1 MHENMV
7 DKHAKQIVV
16 LQRCPKCEIS
26 LRAASAPGA
35 PCAHGVS
42 CIIIFRSWSESGSLS
57 FQPSKLAQVFAI
69 PAVAMSVNVINLN
82 RLPYRKALYI
92 QQKLFQKVKQAESQE
107 SKTNYLLLVEH
118 EPVYTVGI
126 RSKQY
131 LDTAFQEK
139 LNRLGADFEIT
150 NRGGLITF
158 HGPGQLVA
166 YPIINLTHFAPTG
179 KSIKKFVCI
188 LESVIIDT
196 CRDLGIIA
204 ARLHPHPG
212 VWVEENRKIAAIGIH
227 ASKYVTMH
235 GIALNCAVDLQWY
248 EHIVPCGIEDKLVTS
263 VSNELKRK
271 VTVSEVSPLFV
282 DHFSKQLQC
291 DIK

>member
-1 MHENMV
+1 
-7 DKHAKQIVV
+7 
-16 LQRCPKCEIS
+16 
-26 LRAASAPGA
+26 
-35 PCAHGVS
+35 
-42 CIIIFRSWSESGSLS
+42 
-57 FQPSKLAQVFAI
+57 
-69 PAVAMSVNVINLN
+69 MSVKVINLN
-82 RLPYRKALYI
+82 RLPYRTALYI
-92 QQKLFQKVKQAESQE
+92 QQKLFQKVKQADPKED
-107 SKTNYLLLVEH
+107 KTNYLLLVEH

-139 LNRLGADFEIT
+139 LKRLGADFEIT

-166 YPIINLTHFAPTG
+166 YPILNLAHFAPTG
-179 KSIKKFVCI
+179 KSIKKFVCL

-204 ARLHPHPG
+204 TRLHPHPG

-235 GIALNCAVDLQWY
+235 GIALNCDVDLQWY
-248 EHIVPCGIEDKLVTS
+248 QHIVPCGIEDKLVTS